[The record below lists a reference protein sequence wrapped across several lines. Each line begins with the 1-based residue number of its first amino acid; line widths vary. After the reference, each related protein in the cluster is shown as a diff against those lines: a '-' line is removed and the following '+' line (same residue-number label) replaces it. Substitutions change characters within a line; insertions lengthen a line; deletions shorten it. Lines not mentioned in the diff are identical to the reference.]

1 MVSLLYGNS
10 KLHLRRY
17 SRYKG
22 GRWGDF
28 IVNEII
34 AWYAP
39 GPAPE
44 VRESEA
50 ERKKREEGRAELE
63 AAIRELGMK
72 TATSEDVE
80 DLRLLLSGQEPVLLL
95 AELGEPAGWSGWR
108 VVSEMREGGWFCR

>member
-1 MVSLLYGNS
+1 M
-10 KLHLRRY
+10 
-17 SRYKG
+17 
-22 GRWGDF
+22 GDLF
-28 IVNEII
+28 VNEII

-50 ERKKREEGRAELE
+50 ERNKREEGRAELE

-80 DLRLLLSGQEPVLLL
+80 DLRLLLSGQEPVLLV